1 MMAMLRLV
9 DVSDRNF
16 NTWWTEFTTLNNAY
30 LARVAA
36 DPTLFCSDWPGLQQ
50 ELNTL
55 QEKSNLVGL
64 GNMLFDAHI
73 FLLVMV
79 YISVKF
85 HLQLFT
91 RTYNYIKKRSFEV
104 IPFLFWEIQNKT
116 QFQSVHPSLAVIRL
130 CTLFKSRG

>member
-30 LARVAA
+30 LAKVAA
-36 DPTLFCSDWPGLQQ
+36 DSTLFCSDWPGLQQ

-64 GNMLFDAHI
+64 WRMLFDAHI
-73 FLLVMV
+73 FLLVMGI
-79 YISVKF
+79 Y
-85 HLQLFT
+85 L
-91 RTYNYIKKRSFEV
+91 
-104 IPFLFWEIQNKT
+104 
-116 QFQSVHPSLAVIRL
+116 
-130 CTLFKSRG
+130 